1 MSAIVLPTF
10 NWDSVRTSLNC
21 KENTPDTL
29 QNELSQQNDLNI
41 SIAGFGPPPSFD
53 RSIQNSYPYR
63 RRRIVLEGIFLRMNF
78 SGR

>member
-1 MSAIVLPTF
+1 MSGIVLSTF

-41 SIAGFGPPPSFD
+41 V
-53 RSIQNSYPYR
+53 YR
-63 RRRIVLEGIFLRMNF
+63 WIWGLKNY
-78 SGR
+78 